1 MQQEVAPFSFT
12 AVCLSEREVQIAMT
26 PTVSEIWKC
35 LTGWAPSELAESW
48 DNVGLQAGFP
58 DAAVS
63 RVLVALD
70 ATEGVLAEAVS
81 RQAQMVITH
90 HPLLLRPLQSL
101 DVSKNIPRLLAGFLR
116 SDIALFAG
124 HTNLD
129 CAKGGVSDLLAES
142 LSLSDVRPLLV
153 AERGRAGEGLG
164 RIGRLP
170 ERRTLSQVAA
180 QLSNFLSAPS
190 LLLVGEPEVVVE
202 TVALC
207 GGSGSDLWP
216 ASVEA
221 GADLYI
227 SSEIKHHIA
236 REAEQ
241 TGKAIIDAGHFY
253 TEWLIV
259 PAIADFLKQESAKRN
274 WGLEVSFFERERSP
288 FDLWLNHSVGRGGL
302 VRGSRPSGVPAAPKN
317 TV

>member
-1 MQQEVAPFSFT
+1 VQQQVAPFSFT
-12 AVCLSEREVQIAMT
+12 AVSLFERNVGAAMT

-35 LTGWAPSELAESW
+35 LTEWAPSELAESW

-58 DAAVS
+58 GASVS

-70 ATEGVLAEAVS
+70 PTERVLAEAVS
-81 RQAQMVITH
+81 RRAQMVITH

-129 CAKGGVSDLLAES
+129 CAKGGVSDLLAEA
-142 LSLSDVRPLLV
+142 LVLSDIKPLLA
-153 AERGRAGEGLG
+153 AEKGRTEEGLG

-170 ERRTLSQVAA
+170 QRRMLSEIAA
-180 QLSNFLSAPS
+180 QISDLLSTPS
-190 LLLVGEPEVVVE
+190 LLLVGNPDATVE

-253 TEWLIV
+253 TEWPIV
-259 PAIADFLKQESAKRN
+259 PAITDFLRQESAKRN

-288 FDLWLNHSVGRGGL
+288 FDLWINSSVGRGGL
-302 VRGSRPSGVPAAPKN
+302 VRGSRPFGFPTAPKN
-317 TV
+317 TA

>member
-1 MQQEVAPFSFT
+1 VRT
-12 AVCLSEREVQIAMT
+12 AVT

-58 DAAVS
+58 DAPVS
-63 RVLVALD
+63 RVFVALD
-70 ATEGVLAEAVS
+70 PTEEVLAEAVS
-81 RQAQMVITH
+81 RRAQMVITH
-90 HPLLLRPLQSL
+90 HPLLLRPIRSL
-101 DVSKNIPRLLAGFLR
+101 DMSRNTPRLLAGFLR
-116 SDIALFAG
+116 SDIALLAG

-129 CAKGGVSDLLAES
+129 CAKGGVSDLLAEA
-142 LSLSDVRPLLV
+142 LALSDIKPLL
-153 AERGRAGEGLG
+153 ASEKGKPGEGLG
-164 RIGRLP
+164 RIGGLPHGRRLS
-170 ERRTLSQVAA
+170 EIAA
-180 QLSNFLSAPS
+180 EISGLLSAPS
-190 LLLVGEPEVVVE
+190 LLLVGNPDYTVE

-207 GGSGSDLWP
+207 GGAGSDLWP

-221 GADLYI
+221 GADLYV

-253 TEWLIV
+253 TEWPIV
-259 PAIADFLKQESAKRN
+259 PAITDFLRQESAKRDWN
-274 WGLEVSFFERERSP
+274 LEVSFFERERSP
-288 FDLWLNHSVGRGGL
+288 FDLWINTNVRRGGL
-302 VRGSRPSGVPAAPKN
+302 VHGSRPSGFPAVTKN